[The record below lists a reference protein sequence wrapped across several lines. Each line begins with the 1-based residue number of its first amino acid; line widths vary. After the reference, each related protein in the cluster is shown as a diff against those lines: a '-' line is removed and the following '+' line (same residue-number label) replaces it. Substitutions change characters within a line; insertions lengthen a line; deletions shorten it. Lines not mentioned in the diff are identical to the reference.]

1 MTRTKPISPNRRTS
15 VDTES
20 IVAALPIGLLVVDEH
35 GIVLTTGG
43 IAENLLQMSRSSI
56 EGKSLAQIFGENSP
70 LVGLMKKAG
79 ANLNTVMEHDMR
91 LCARKDNTMIVDGQV
106 TPLLDTSEGFLIT
119 LQSRQIPNIVGQ
131 QDSVKAAS
139 KSVSGLAAMLAHE
152 IKNPLSGIRGA
163 AQLLVRRAAEDEKK
177 FPKLICREVDR
188 ISGLVNDL
196 EAFTDPKPHATQ
208 AVNIHEVLNHVSD
221 VAKAGFASQIAL
233 KAIYDPS
240 LPVLAGNYDRLVQV
254 FLNLVKNGAEA
265 IGDRE
270 GGELKLTTAYRSG
283 LWVGG
288 EGEKRRKLPFEITVE
303 DNGGGIPLDIIDHL
317 FEPFVTGHE
326 GGTGLG
332 LALVAHFVADMDGTI
347 ECENSD
353 EGAIFKVHLPAYV
366 EPPLEKPTPE
376 NQKQKRMKHD

>member
-1 MTRTKPISPNRRTS
+1 MTEAKPISPKKHMS
-15 VDTES
+15 VDAES
-20 IVAALPIGLLVVDEH
+20 IVSALPIGLLVVDEQ
-35 GIVLTTGG
+35 GLVLSTGG
-43 IAENLLQMSRSSI
+43 IVESILQMSRTAI
-56 EGKSLAQIFGENSP
+56 EGKTLAQVFGEDSP
-70 LVGLMKKAG
+70 LVGLMTKAA

-91 LCARKDNTMIVDGQV
+91 LTVRADSTLVVDGQV
-106 TPLLDTSEGFLIT
+106 TPLLDASEGFLIT
-119 LQSRQIPNIVGQ
+119 LQSRQIPNIVGK

-163 AQLLVRRAAEDEKK
+163 AQLLLRRAGEDEKK
-177 FPKLICREVDR
+177 FPQLICREVDR

-196 EAFTDPKPHATQ
+196 EAFTDPKPYATE

-221 VAKAGFASQIAL
+221 VAKAGFASHITLTAY
-233 KAIYDPS
+233 YDPS

-254 FLNLVKNGAEA
+254 FLNLVKNSAEA
-265 IGDRE
+265 IADNQ
-270 GGELKLTTAYRSG
+270 GGEIKISTAYKSG

-288 EGEKRRKLPFEITVE
+288 EGETRRKLPFEITVE

-317 FEPFVTGHE
+317 FDPFVTGTD

-347 ECENSD
+347 ECENG
-353 EGAIFKVHLPAYV
+353 EKGAVFRVRLPAYE
-366 EPPLEKPTPE
+366 EPTEK
-376 NQKQKRMKHD
+376 NDL